1 MITYQILP
9 TYSLRQCIE
18 LSLENLFV
26 AVKTYVLSAHVE
38 YSVESYFSK
47 TNAGDTAGDRYT
59 APVTQRPELL
69 KSFPC
74 MEALTM
80 P

>member
-1 MITYQILP
+1 MHTQGKGYETWLNDHKRGYALIIYQILP

-26 AVKTYVLSAHVE
+26 DVKTYVLSAHVE

-47 TNAGDTAGDRYT
+47 TNAGDTAGDR
-59 APVTQRPELL
+59 
-69 KSFPC
+69 
-74 MEALTM
+74 
-80 P
+80 

>member
-1 MITYQILP
+1 MSVHTQGKSYDNWLNGHKRGYALIIYQILP

-26 AVKTYVLSAHVE
+26 DVKTYVLSAHVE

-47 TNAGDTAGDRYT
+47 TNAGDTAGDR
-59 APVTQRPELL
+59 
-69 KSFPC
+69 
-74 MEALTM
+74 
-80 P
+80 